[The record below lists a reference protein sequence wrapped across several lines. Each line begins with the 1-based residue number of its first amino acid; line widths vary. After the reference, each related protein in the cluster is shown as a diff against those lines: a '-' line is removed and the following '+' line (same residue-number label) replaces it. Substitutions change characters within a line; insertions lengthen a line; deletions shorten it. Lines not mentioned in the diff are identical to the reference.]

1 MSKKENIKSFIKKE
15 NKEIIGLV
23 YVFNMVD
30 TEADKMAYVSNTL
43 VFKKREDAIKA
54 MKDAIDNDLREEIVN
69 SDELF
74 FEDDDTAYTDRM
86 YYTVRQKMILG

>member
-1 MSKKENIKSFIKKE
+1 MGKKENIKSFIKKE
-15 NKEIIGLV
+15 SKDIIGLV

-54 MKDAIDNDLREEIVN
+54 MKDAIDNDLREEIIN

>member
-1 MSKKENIKSFIKKE
+1 MSRKENIKSFIKKE

-30 TEADKMAYVSNTL
+30 TEADKMAYVSNAL

-54 MKDAIDNDLREEIVN
+54 MKDAIDNDLREEIIN

>member
-54 MKDAIDNDLREEIVN
+54 MKDAIDNDLREEIIN

>member
-1 MSKKENIKSFIKKE
+1 MSKKENIKSFIKRE

>member
-1 MSKKENIKSFIKKE
+1 MSRKENIKSFIKKE
-15 NKEIIGLV
+15 NKDIIGLV

-54 MKDAIDNDLREEIVN
+54 MKDAIDNDLREEIIN

>member
-1 MSKKENIKSFIKKE
+1 MGKKENIKSFIKKE
-15 NKEIIGLV
+15 NKDIIGLV

-54 MKDAIDNDLREEIVN
+54 MKDAIDNDLREEIIN

>member
-1 MSKKENIKSFIKKE
+1 MSRKENIKSFIKKE

-54 MKDAIDNDLREEIVN
+54 MKDAIDNDLREEIIN

>member
-1 MSKKENIKSFIKKE
+1 MNKKE
-15 NKEIIGLV
+15 NKEIIDFV
-23 YVFNMVD
+23 YVFNMTD
-30 TEADKMAYVSNTL
+30 KEADKMAYVSDTI

>member
-15 NKEIIGLV
+15 NKDIIGLV

-54 MKDAIDNDLREEIVN
+54 MKDAIDNDLREEIIN